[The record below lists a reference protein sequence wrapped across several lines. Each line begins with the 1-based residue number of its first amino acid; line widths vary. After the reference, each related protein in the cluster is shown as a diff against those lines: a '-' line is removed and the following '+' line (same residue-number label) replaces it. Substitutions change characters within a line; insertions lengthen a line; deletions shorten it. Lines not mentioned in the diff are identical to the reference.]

1 MVDRVQNSLGSGLTL
16 LIDFGFGF
24 NGFEIST
31 IFRDQVHR
39 VSKNPLGSGP
49 VFGLEGF

>member
-39 VSKNPLGSGP
+39 VSKHPLGLGR
-49 VFGLEGF
+49 VFRFDEF